1 MKNMAFN
8 MHTAAQQTLKK
19 LEEGKMLAP
28 TKIEA
33 NTFSDTLFE
42 SKTLSDATF
51 LINLGKEIGC
61 SPETQESLF
70 ESVQLI
76 YERAEELQKRLDNG
90 EDIGILGGVPIAIKD
105 NICTENVKTTCASR
119 MLENFVPIY
128 NATVIEKLK
137 EAGVIFSEK

>member
-61 SPETQESLF
+61 NPEAQEALF

-76 YERAEELQKRLDNG
+76 YESKDFKRVENLIQKY
-90 EDIGILGGVPIAIKD
+90 
-105 NICTENVKTTCASR
+105 NVKYIFVGDKEYEKYPEINE
-119 MLENFVPIY
+119 ENFIKIGGKIIFQSGKTKIY
-128 NATVIEKLK
+128 QL
-137 EAGVIFSEK
+137 